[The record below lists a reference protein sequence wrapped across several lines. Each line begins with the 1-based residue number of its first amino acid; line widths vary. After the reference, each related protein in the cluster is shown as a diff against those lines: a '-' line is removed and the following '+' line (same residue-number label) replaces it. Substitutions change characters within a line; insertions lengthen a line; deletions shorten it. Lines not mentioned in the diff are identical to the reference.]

1 MSMWQIKQLEKLS
14 EVEPAL
20 VDDFIGRLL
29 EEDPEVREK
38 LVVGAYLDG
47 DINLGKAA
55 ELLGVSALELRQRFL
70 KQGIPVRIGSES
82 VEALQAEVAA
92 GEQMRQAR

>member
-20 VDDFIGRLL
+20 VDDLIGRLL
-29 EEDPEVREK
+29 EEDLEVREK